1 MYYFIVNPT
10 SKTGLGEKYWQR
22 VKVVLEEKKI
32 PYKVVFSKRTGH
44 VEEIVRK
51 LTKDTKKDKIHLV
64 ILGGDGTVNEAIQGI
79 EDFSKV
85 AISYIPTGSSNDLAR
100 DMGISRN
107 PEEALEAILK
117 AEREAYMDMGLLHYD
132 EAYLKGKEVE
142 VPDRRFMVGCGMG
155 FDAAVCEESMHSK
168 FKNVLNKLKLGKLTY
183 VGIALKQLIQSEMI
197 DGKIILDE
205 TQEIPIKRMFFTVA
219 MVHHYEGG
227 GFKFCPNALDNDGLL
242 DFCVAADASKL
253 KVLRILPTA
262 YDGKHIRFKEIR
274 MLRGKKATI
283 EAAKPM
289 WVQTDGEVKAQ
300 AKKITVSDLGEKVHF
315 IY

>member
-22 VKVVLEEKKI
+22 VKVILEERNI
-32 PYKVVFSKRTGH
+32 EYKVIFSKRTGH

-51 LTKDTKKDKIHLV
+51 LTKETKKDKIHMV

-79 EDFSKV
+79 EDFDKAV
-85 AISYIPTGSSNDLAR
+85 ISYIPTGSSNDLAR
-100 DMGISRN
+100 DMGISKN
-107 PEEALEAILK
+107 PEEAMDAILK
-117 AEREAYMDMGLLHYD
+117 AEKDVYMDMGLVHYD
-132 EAYLKGKEVE
+132 EAYLDGKKVE
-142 VPDRRFMVGCGMG
+142 VADRRFMVGCGMG
-155 FDAAVCEESMHSK
+155 FDAAVCEEVTRSRLK
-168 FKNVLNKLKLGKLTY
+168 VFLNKIKLGKLVY
-183 VGIALKQLIQSEMI
+183 LGIALKQLIQSEMI
-197 DGKIILDE
+197 DGKIILDDKE
-205 TQEIPIKRMFFTVA
+205 EIPIKRMYFTVA

-227 GFKFCPNALDNDGLL
+227 GFKFCPDAVDNDGLL
-242 DFCVAADASKL
+242 DFCAAADASKL

-262 YDGKHIRFKEIR
+262 YDGKHVRFREIK

-283 EAAKPM
+283 EADKPM

-300 AKKITVSDLGEKVHF
+300 ARKITVSDLGEKVHF

>member
-22 VKVVLEEKKI
+22 VKKVLDERKI
-32 PYKVVFSKRTGH
+32 EYKVIFSKRIGH
-44 VEEIVRK
+44 VEEIVKK
-51 LTKDTKKDKIHLV
+51 LTTETKKEKIHLV

-79 EDFSKV
+79 DDFKKV
-85 AISYIPTGSSNDLAR
+85 VISYIPTGSSNDLAR

-117 AEREAYMDMGLLHYD
+117 AEKEIYMDMGLVHYD
-132 EAYLKGKEVE
+132 KAFLNGKEVE
-142 VPDRRFMVGCGMG
+142 IPDRRFMVGCGIG
-155 FDAAVCEESMHSK
+155 FDAAVCEEVAKSK
-168 FKNVLNKLKLGKLTY
+168 LKNILNKIKLGKLTY
-183 VGIALKQLIQSEMI
+183 LGIALKQLIQSEMI
-197 DGKIILDE
+197 DGKIILDDM
-205 TQEIPIKRMFFTVA
+205 QEIPIKRLFFAVA

-227 GFKFCPNALDNDGLL
+227 GFKFCPDARVDDGLL

-253 KVLRILPTA
+253 RVLRIIPTA
-262 YDGKHIRFKEIR
+262 FDGKHVRFKEIK

-283 EAAKPM
+283 EAKKPM

-300 AKKITVSDLGEKVHF
+300 ASKISVSDLGEKVHF

>member
-22 VKVVLEEKKI
+22 VKKVLDEKKI
-32 PYKVVFSKRTGH
+32 EYKVIFSKKAGH

-51 LTKDTKKDKIHLV
+51 LTTETKKDRVHMV

-79 EDFSKV
+79 DDFEK
-85 AISYIPTGSSNDLAR
+85 AIISYIPTGSSNDLAR

-117 AEREAYMDMGLLHYD
+117 AEKEVYMDMGLVHYD
-132 EAYLKGKEVE
+132 EAFLDGKQLEVS
-142 VPDRRFMVGCGMG
+142 DRRFMVGCGMG
-155 FDAAVCEESMHSK
+155 FDAAVCEESMRSK
-168 FKNVLNKLKLGKLTY
+168 FKNVLNKIKLGKLTY

-205 TQEIPIKRMFFTVA
+205 KEEIPIKRMYFSVA

-227 GFKFCPNALDNDGLL
+227 GFKFCPDALDNDGLL
-242 DFCVAADASKL
+242 DFCIAADASKL

-262 YDGKHIRFKEIR
+262 YEGKHVRFKEIK

-283 EAAKPM
+283 EADKPM
-289 WVQTDGEVKAQ
+289 WVQTDGEVKTQ

>member
-32 PYKVVFSKRTGH
+32 EYKVIFSKRTGH

-51 LTKDTKKDKIHLV
+51 LISETKKDKVHIV

-79 EDFSKV
+79 TDFEKTV
-85 AISYIPTGSSNDLAR
+85 ISYIPTGSSNDLAR

-107 PEEALEAILK
+107 PEEALDAILK
-117 AEREAYMDMGLLHYD
+117 AERDVHMDMGLLHYD
-132 EAYLKGKEVE
+132 EAYLNGKEVN

-155 FDAAVCEESMHSK
+155 FAAAVCEESMHSK

-197 DGKIILDE
+197 NGKIILDD
-205 TQEIPIKRMFFTVA
+205 TKEISIKRMFFTES

-227 GFKFCPNALDNDGLL
+227 GFKFCPDAVDNDGLL

-262 YDGKHIRFKEIR
+262 YDGKHVRFKEIT
-274 MLRGKKATI
+274 MLRGKKAVI
-283 EAAKPM
+283 EADKPM

>member
-22 VKVVLEEKKI
+22 VKKVLDEKKI
-32 PYKVVFSKRTGH
+32 EYKVIFSKKAGH

-51 LTKDTKKDKIHLV
+51 LTTETKKDKVHMV

-79 EDFSKV
+79 DDFEK
-85 AISYIPTGSSNDLAR
+85 AIISYIPTGSSNDLAR

-117 AEREAYMDMGLLHYD
+117 AEKEVYMDMGLVHYD
-132 EAYLKGKEVE
+132 EAFLDGKQLEVS
-142 VPDRRFMVGCGMG
+142 DRRFMVGCGMG
-155 FDAAVCEESMHSK
+155 FDAAVCEESMRSK
-168 FKNVLNKLKLGKLTY
+168 FKNVLNKIKLGKLTY

-205 TQEIPIKRMFFTVA
+205 KEEIPIKRMYFSVA

-227 GFKFCPNALDNDGLL
+227 GFKFCPDALDNDGLL
-242 DFCVAADASKL
+242 DFCIAADASKL

-262 YDGKHIRFKEIR
+262 YEGKHVRFKEIK

-283 EAAKPM
+283 EADKPM
-289 WVQTDGEVKAQ
+289 WVQTDGEVKTQ

>member
-22 VKVVLEEKKI
+22 VKVILEERNI
-32 PYKVVFSKRTGH
+32 EYKVIFSKRTGH

-51 LTKDTKKDKIHLV
+51 LTKETKKDKIHMV

-79 EDFSKV
+79 EDFDKAV
-85 AISYIPTGSSNDLAR
+85 ISYIPTGSSNDLAR
-100 DMGISRN
+100 DMGISKN
-107 PEEALEAILK
+107 PEEAMDAILK
-117 AEREAYMDMGLLHYD
+117 AEKDVYMDMGLLHYD
-132 EAYLKGKEVE
+132 EAYLDGKEVE
-142 VPDRRFMVGCGMG
+142 VADRRFMVGCGMG
-155 FDAAVCEESMHSK
+155 FDAAVCEEVTRSRLK
-168 FKNVLNKLKLGKLTY
+168 VFLNKIKLGKLVY
-183 VGIALKQLIQSEMI
+183 LGIALKQLIQSEMI
-197 DGKIILDE
+197 DGKIILDDKE
-205 TQEIPIKRMFFTVA
+205 EIPIKRMYFTVA

-227 GFKFCPNALDNDGLL
+227 GFKFCPDAVDNDGLL
-242 DFCVAADASKL
+242 DFCTAADASKL

-262 YDGKHIRFKEIR
+262 YDGKHVRFREIK

-283 EAAKPM
+283 EADKPM

-300 AKKITVSDLGEKVHF
+300 ARKITVSDLGEKVHF